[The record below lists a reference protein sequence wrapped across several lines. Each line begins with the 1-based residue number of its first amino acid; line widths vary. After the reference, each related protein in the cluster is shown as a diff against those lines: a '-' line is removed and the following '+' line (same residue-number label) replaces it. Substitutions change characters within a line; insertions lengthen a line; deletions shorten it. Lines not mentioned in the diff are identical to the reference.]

1 MSKTSSHQSKE
12 HGALGALLY
21 EVGRR
26 AGLSLDPL
34 AARRLA
40 SDAQGPSQSDWFHKV
55 QRVFRGAGIQ
65 PEVQTI
71 APEKIDTT
79 IETPIMTRT
88 TSGGYVLLERVTGKE
103 AVILRINAD
112 ARWFE
117 TVPLSDLAEI
127 IGVEPHSEV
136 VWLMPRVERPLS
148 SMGKGRSVWR
158 RLWALTRFESRSL
171 GAVVIYAISVGL
183 LSLATPIAVQSLFST
198 VAFGTFMQPLVVLS
212 LLLASALT
220 FAAILKVFEMVVV
233 EQIQQRIFVRVATDF
248 ARRISDVRRDS
259 LLGGRLSEKMN
270 RFYDVVTVEKA
281 LSSIVFDGL
290 SAILQITVGMALLAV
305 YHPILLAFDLGMV
318 IVLALILVALGRHG
332 IATSIKES
340 KDKHAVAAWLQEM
353 SDREV
358 FRSLR
363 GANYGVLRAE
373 SLIDRWLSH
382 RRRHFR
388 VVLRQ
393 AVGIVGLQVGAT
405 VLLVLIGGV
414 LVIERQLTLGQLV
427 AAELVMTATVAS
439 FAKMAKLFGKFYDL
453 LAGLDKIGH
462 VVELELEPPAGREL
476 EDAGDDGISLRYMR
490 SGPVSAPLEIPARS
504 RYLVDTNDS
513 SEAAELLGVFSAW
526 RLPSRGRLFFN
537 EIDAH
542 DLSRS
547 HLRDDIMILR
557 GNELFE
563 GSIFDNL
570 SLGEP
575 GIGRTEVWAALKGV
589 GLESMVRS
597 LPEGLDSNLSLGP
610 FEQHTALM
618 LVLARALLHR
628 PGLIVIDGTIDSL
641 PEPMMR
647 VALRVLVEEHAP
659 WTLVCRTGRADVHNA
674 LSSKRLSA

>member
-40 SDAQGPSQSDWFHKV
+40 SDAQGPSQTDWFHKV

-65 PEVQTI
+65 PEAQTI
-71 APEKIDTT
+71 APEKIDPT

-117 TVPLSDLAEI
+117 TIPLTDLAEI

-220 FAAILKVFEMVVV
+220 FAAVLKVFEMVVV

-318 IVLALILVALGRHG
+318 IVLALILIALGRHG
-332 IATSIKES
+332 ITTSIKES

-504 RYLVDTNDS
+504 RFLVDTNDS

-547 HLRDDIMILR
+547 HLRDDIMVLR
-557 GNELFE
+557 ANELFE